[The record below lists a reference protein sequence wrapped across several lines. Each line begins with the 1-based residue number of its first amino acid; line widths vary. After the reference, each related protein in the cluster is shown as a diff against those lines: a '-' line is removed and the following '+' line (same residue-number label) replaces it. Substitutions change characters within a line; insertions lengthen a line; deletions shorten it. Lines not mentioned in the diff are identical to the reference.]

1 VKLAGR
7 YELAES
13 IGSGGMGVVLRARDE
28 RLGREVAVKILPPD
42 RVGDAT
48 ARRRL
53 VREARAAAAL
63 QHSGIVHVYDVGE
76 TDEGGAY
83 LVMEL
88 VKGTSLR
95 QALEGQ
101 AASLQTRLR
110 YVVEAARAL
119 AFAHE
124 RGIVHRDVKP
134 DNIMIR
140 EDGRVCLLDFGLA
153 KPVLG
158 QGASTV
164 LSEGGIIGTPAY
176 IAPEQAAGAEVD
188 ARADQFSLGVTAY
201 EALAGRVPWN
211 ATSLAHMIA
220 AILRDDPPPLSSIHP
235 LLPRE
240 LDAPLA
246 RAMAKR
252 PEDRFPSVADFGDAL
267 AGVAN
272 RLDAASLAAA
282 PTQLLPTSAPD
293 LTPPRTRAELVA
305 ETRTAPGRRRR
316 AAAVLAGAAAAIA
329 LAASGIVAAV
339 TLSRRSPPAP
349 AAATIESGAARRPV
363 ATTDLP
369 IPESKV
375 PAAMAA
381 YRMGMQ
387 AFRDGSI
394 AAMRVAFQRA
404 AELDPAYAAA
414 HYRLGVVAL
423 GQGDMALARTE
434 LASAMSLRSTLPPRE
449 GELLAAA
456 EPLVLRS
463 PPDFAAAEA
472 RIRALTDREPLDA
485 ELRALL
491 AYVEIVEH
499 DQLGALGDSRRAL
512 ELDPQY
518 GFAYML
524 EGWGLA
530 ELGRRDEER
539 QAYDQCVEHVPAA
552 IVCLGERAGVLAEA
566 GECAQLAADAE
577 RIIAAAPEAA
587 TGYAYRTAA
596 LLARSAPRE
605 TVEDAAK
612 QAADAQP
619 GEARAVQ
626 SAINE
631 EAIAMAF
638 GDFLAV
644 QRAAGETEKT
654 LSHTTDLA
662 PHSAHA
668 LALAEAFIES
678 GRTGDAARVALAYLR
693 KRDLWVANAVEQGP
707 ESDATPRLVAIA
719 RRAGAMT
726 PDAARRE
733 RESFVR
739 RWSSLDHSHDAPQR
753 VWLSAYAGASTS
765 EDADEAAAAMPADMP
780 KAPATAAARAALGE
794 VLRLKGALGDA
805 LPLLESA
812 SRACM
817 TIEDPPWH
825 VFAAMHLA
833 EARETN
839 GDSAGACEAYRAVLD
854 RWGGAK
860 PRSTT
865 AEAARAR
872 VRTLGC
878 K

>member
-1 VKLAGR
+1 
-7 YELAES
+7 
-13 IGSGGMGVVLRARDE
+13 MGVVLRARDE

-63 QHSGIVHVYDVGE
+63 EHSGIVHVYDVGE

-95 QALEGQ
+95 RTLETQ

-119 AFAHE
+119 AFAHA

-176 IAPEQAAGAEVD
+176 IAPEQAAGGEVD

-220 AILRDDPPPLSSIHP
+220 AILRDDPPPLSTINP

-240 LDAPLA
+240 LDAPIA

-252 PEDRFPSVADFGDAL
+252 PEDRFPSVTDFGDAL
-267 AGVAN
+267 AGVAA
-272 RLDAASLAAA
+272 RLDAAALAAA
-282 PTQLLPTSAPD
+282 PTQLVPGSGGD
-293 LTPPRTRAELVA
+293 LTPPRTRGELVA

-316 AAAVLAGAAAAIA
+316 VATVVAGAVAAVAIAAAI
-329 LAASGIVAAV
+329 VAALG
-339 TLSRRSPPAP
+339 LSRRQPPAP
-349 AAATIESGAARRPV
+349 AAATIESGAIRKPV
-363 ATTDLP
+363 AITDLP

-375 PAAMAA
+375 PAAVAA
-381 YRMGMQ
+381 YRMGIQ
-387 AFRDGSI
+387 AYRDGSI
-394 AAMRVAFQRA
+394 AAMRLAFQRA
-404 AELDPAYAAA
+404 TELDPTYAAA
-414 HYRLGVVAL
+414 HYRLGAVAL

-434 LASAMSLRSTLPPRE
+434 LASAMSMRSTLPARE

-463 PPDFAAAEA
+463 PPDFTESEA
-472 RIRALTDREPLDA
+472 RIRSLMEREPLDA
-485 ELRALL
+485 EFRALL
-491 AYVEIVEH
+491 SYVEIVEH
-499 DQLGALGDSRRAL
+499 DHLAALGDARHAL
-512 ELDPQY
+512 DLDPQY

-524 EGWGLA
+524 EGWALA

-539 QAYDQCVEHVPAA
+539 QAYDRCVEHVPAA

-577 RIIAAAPEAA
+577 RIIAAAPETA
-587 TGYAYRTAA
+587 TGYLYRTAA
-596 LLARSAPRE
+596 LLARGAPRE
-605 TVEDAAK
+605 TVEDGCK
-612 QAADAQP
+612 QAVDAQP
-619 GEARAVQ
+619 EEARAVQ
-626 SAINE
+626 NAINE

-644 QRAAGETEKT
+644 QRTAGETEKT
-654 LSHTTDLA
+654 LARTTDLA
-662 PHSAHA
+662 PHAAHA
-668 LALAEAFIES
+668 LALAEALVES
-678 GRTGDAARVALAYLR
+678 GRTGDAARVALSYLR
-693 KRDLWVANAVEQGP
+693 KRDLWVANPVEQGP

-739 RWSSLDHSHDAPQR
+739 RWSSLDHAHDAPPR
-753 VWLSAYAGASTS
+753 IWLAAYAGAASTP
-765 EDADEAAAAMPADMP
+765 EDAEEAAAAMPKDTP
-780 KAPATAAARAALGE
+780 KAPPTAAARAALGE
-794 VLRLKGALGDA
+794 VLRLKGAVSEA
-805 LPLLESA
+805 LPLLASA
-812 SRACM
+812 YRACM
-817 TIEDPPWH
+817 TIDDPPWH
-825 VFAAMHLA
+825 VFAAMHLG
-833 EARETN
+833 EAREAS
-839 GDSAGACEAYRAVLD
+839 GDAAGACEAYRTVLD

-860 PRSTT
+860 PRSIT
-865 AEAARAR
+865 AEAARTR
-872 VRTLGC
+872 VRALAC